1 MGKKTHT
8 STDSDTSLHTSSLL
22 LVESIKN
29 R

>member
-8 STDSDTSLHTSSLL
+8 STDSDTSLYTSSLL